1 MFTINKKLWK
11 TVFFGPVLVL
21 PVFTIVACKE
31 IQQPQGDQI
40 KAIANVKN
48 FFSELKP
55 YFQAWLPSEVHL
67 EPFVG
72 KGVTLPKLDPRQNFG
87 YLTTYSAIDQG
98 DDDQAGLKK
107 FKLTISRGQEVY
119 EEIIVINGFLR
130 LIDQINEKD
139 KILNPEERFKEFS
152 RHTDFVIRVS
162 LDEADRILIND
173 FLEQKSPLD
182 LAKKYERKILRSWS
196 YVDEELAVPQIEITN
211 LRAATQYGIPT
222 EFVFADLKLISGQ
235 GFKRKTSGTY
245 TLRFEGFDA
254 QANNLY
260 TKPILQ
266 KYIQLFGT
274 LNTPMKKPDDS
285 NYATRKAS
293 ELNPDDLQDLLEQ
306 EFDNDRL
313 TKGMLQATLVTF
325 GQPNDLEGSIQAV
338 FDFSFRNLNGP
349 DDPKIEYQPVKI
361 YGFKIAKK

>member
-1 MFTINKKLWK
+1 MNKKLWK
-11 TVFFGPVLVL
+11 TVFFGSVFVL
-21 PVFTIVACKE
+21 PVFTIIACEE
-31 IQQPQGDQI
+31 IKQPQDDQI
-40 KAIANVKN
+40 KAIANVKS
-48 FFSELKP
+48 FFNELKP
-55 YFQAWLPSEVHL
+55 YFQAWLPSEIHL

-72 KGVTLPKLDPRQNFG
+72 KGVILPKLDPRQNFG

-119 EEIIVINGFLR
+119 EEIIVLNGFLR
-130 LIDQINEKD
+130 LIDKMNEKN
-139 KILNPEERFKEFS
+139 KLLNPEERFKKFN
-152 RHTDFVIRVS
+152 RHSDFVIKIN
-162 LDEADRILIND
+162 LEEDDRILIRD

-182 LAKKYERKILRSWS
+182 LAKKYERKILKSWN
-196 YVDEELAVPQIEITN
+196 YVDEELALPQIEITN

-235 GFKRKTSGTY
+235 GFKRKASGTY

-254 QANNLY
+254 YANDLY
-260 TKPILQ
+260 TKPIL
-266 KYIQLFGT
+266 KKHTEIFGT

-293 ELNPDDLQDLLEQ
+293 ELNSDDLQDLLEQ

-313 TKGMLQATLVTF
+313 AKGIIQATLVTF